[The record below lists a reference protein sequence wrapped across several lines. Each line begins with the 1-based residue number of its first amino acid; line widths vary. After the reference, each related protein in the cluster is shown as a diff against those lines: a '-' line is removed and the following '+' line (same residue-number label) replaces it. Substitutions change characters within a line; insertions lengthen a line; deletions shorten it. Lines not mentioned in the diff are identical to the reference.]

1 MRKRLFSK
9 LAIVMSTAIVVSGCF
24 CPIDKAFVNA
34 ETIQDEDDS
43 YYDDDSDYD
52 DSTDDSYDDST
63 DDSYDDST
71 DDSDNEETTGTK
83 IDDVKLSSSELQ
95 AFIKESDSD
104 ENGYIS
110 QSEAEKITYVSISK
124 KASQSDLTQ
133 I

>member
-1 MRKRLFSK
+1 MRKRFFSK
-9 LAIVMSTAIVVSGCF
+9 LAIVMSTALAVSGCF

-43 YYDDDSDYD
+43 YYD

-83 IDDVKLSSSELQ
+83 IDDVKLSS
-95 AFIKESDSD
+95 
-104 ENGYIS
+104 
-110 QSEAEKITYVSISK
+110 
-124 KASQSDLTQ
+124 
-133 I
+133 